1 MNPAEEAI
9 NRLKKMKSGEEVK
22 CKHCGKGIMQ
32 PVGDYKTTHC
42 FVCDNC
48 HARLNIN

>member
-1 MNPAEEAI
+1 MGDVEEI
-9 NRLKKMKSGEEVK
+9 LQRLKKMRNGEKVT

-32 PVGDYKTTHC
+32 PVGDYKTTYC

-48 HARLNIN
+48 HAKLNIN